1 MSHWCWRCLRPS
13 LRSPSSSAVR
23 APTCSNRGQ
32 RSNHEHRAGHLHG
45 PGGYRRLVLLP
56 GGHSRVAPLS
66 RSANPPARVNQG
78 GQSRPR
84 TNRARSVAAD
94 ERAGWCAEAPRCV
107 VARPIVGGDDR
118 AAHCTRGAAR
128 DAASMTIGFALDSA
142 IAVLVVAVSCWTII
156 ARASFAAVVGFVSF
170 GLLLTLVWVRLD
182 AVDVALTEAAIG
194 SGLTGALLLAA
205 AARLRTSEF
214 ATQAERPSMALR
226 VATALLSATATAALA
241 GALFLLP
248 SPAPTLAP
256 AAAANAGATGLGN
269 PVTNVLIAF
278 RTMDTML
285 EKVVLLLALVGVW
298 SLASDR
304 SWGGPPSPL
313 RRANTEGPLAFLARL
328 LTPLGIVV
336 GIYILWEGADH
347 PGGAF
352 QGGTILAA
360 MWLLLMMSGLAN
372 APAIRLRSLR
382 LVLIAGPTVFLVIG
396 LGGMWLGDA
405 FLAYPVAYAKLL
417 ILVIEFVMT
426 LTIAVTLAL
435 LLAGPPTREASR

>member
-1 MSHWCWRCLRPS
+1 
-13 LRSPSSSAVR
+13 
-23 APTCSNRGQ
+23 
-32 RSNHEHRAGHLHG
+32 
-45 PGGYRRLVLLP
+45 
-56 GGHSRVAPLS
+56 
-66 RSANPPARVNQG
+66 
-78 GQSRPR
+78 
-84 TNRARSVAAD
+84 
-94 ERAGWCAEAPRCV
+94 
-107 VARPIVGGDDR
+107 
-118 AAHCTRGAAR
+118 
-128 DAASMTIGFALDSA
+128 MTIDLALDLA
-142 IAVLVVAVSCWTII
+142 IAVLVAAVSCWTIM

-194 SGLTGALLLAA
+194 SGLTGALLLTA
-205 AARLRTSEF
+205 AARLRTTEF
-214 ATQAERPSMALR
+214 ATQAERPDMALR
-226 VATALLSATATAALA
+226 VAAALLSTMATAALA
-241 GALFLLP
+241 AALFLLP

-269 PVTNVLIAF
+269 PVTNVLVAF
-278 RTMDTML
+278 RAMDTML

-313 RRANTEGPLAFLARL
+313 RGANTEGPLAFLARL

-360 MWLLLMMSGLAN
+360 MWLLLMMSGVAN
-372 APAIRLRSLR
+372 APATRFRSLR
-382 LVLIAGPTVFLVIG
+382 LVLISGPMVFLVIG
-396 LGGMWLGDA
+396 LGGLWLGEA
-405 FLAYPVAYAKLL
+405 FLAYPVAYAKPL